1 MEANQPRR
9 TCRALSPAWRLAGKA
24 TNEATNEATIE
35 DEVVF
40 AGPESVRRTNL
51 LEAFSVVYGQKTR
64 PESWSQE
71 VLHKYGAGRGAKFC
85 VS

>member
-1 MEANQPRR
+1 M
-9 TCRALSPAWRLAGKA
+9 
-24 TNEATNEATIE
+24 
-35 DEVVF
+35 VF